1 MTMESTHAFV
11 GDLDIRPVVRVPAG
25 TSVLKAAI
33 VLAEAGTE
41 TLVVD
46 TEPLSEMTERD
57 LIAALANGASAETP
71 LSEIARAAPQFVH
84 RDTPAED
91 AARIMVAT
99 GRRSL
104 VVVDGGRPLGV
115 ITLPCVAA
123 VLWSGT
129 SWMGALRGVLHLEGR
144 M

>member
-1 MTMESTHAFV
+1 MESTHTV
-11 GDLDIRPVVRVPAG
+11 IGDLDIRPVVRVSAD
-25 TSVLKAAI
+25 TSVLEAATL
-33 VLAEAGTE
+33 LAETGAE

-57 LIAALANGASAETP
+57 LIAALGNGVGVETP
-71 LSEIARAAPQFVH
+71 LSEISRPAPVFVQ
-84 RDTPAED
+84 RETRAED
-91 AARIMVAT
+91 AVTIMVVT

-115 ITLPCVAA
+115 ITLPCVVT